1 MENWKAYVDGA
12 SRGNPGVAGIGVLIL
27 NPEGEVMKEI
37 GDPLG
42 ITTNNIAEYSA
53 MLRALEEARALG
65 CDRLEVY
72 TDSELMAHQING
84 IYAVKAQHLV
94 PYFLRVKALLK
105 QFEFVKVQH
114 IRRHLNKQADALS
127 NIGADKVQP
136 KE

>member
-27 NPEGEVMKEI
+27 NAEDEVMKEI

-42 ITTNNIAEYSA
+42 ITTNNIAEYSS
-53 MLRALEEARALG
+53 MVRALEEARGLG

-84 IYAVKAQHLV
+84 RYAVKAPHLV
-94 PYFLRVKALLK
+94 PYFLRVKALIS
-105 QFEFVKVQH
+105 QFEFVQVQH
-114 IRRHLNKQADALS
+114 IRRHLNTRADALS
-127 NIGADKVQP
+127 NIGADKVNG
-136 KE
+136 K